1 MWFIKHKY
9 SIALFTAIFLIQIAQ
24 TATAS
29 IASKVEEADHETVQ
43 QLSTIVNRALTNN
56 PAIQS
61 AIADVAAIEARLKGS
76 RLPLNNPELE
86 FGAERTDIE
95 TYTLGLSQTIDWHNK
110 QSAQEQVVETELAHA
125 AATAVALRFD
135 MSTNILKA
143 VGDIASHQ
151 QTTILSNERVKSYE
165 RFVRLAQQLHQAG
178 DISPAELELARLSLS
193 EAIMQH
199 AGNGSD
205 LIDAKSRFFKLS
217 GFELEGNV
225 KFPDTL
231 PVKLPSDH
239 DEESLLQNHPQ
250 VKVAHLASL
259 ISRQKITF
267 AEQDRK
273 PDPTFGITAGREGKE
288 DLLGVSFSM
297 PLQVRNDYGHQVDIA
312 AAESLQAEKKA
323 LQIFRSLQ
331 AKLKASSD
339 RYDLV
344 GKAWFLWES
353 KGRKSLS
360 NQLELL
366 ELQWKSG
373 EISTTDYL
381 LQIQQMLD
389 TQIAGV
395 ELKNKFW
402 NAWVDWLNASGRLTQ
417 WLNLT
422 ATEKK

>member
-1 MWFIKHKY
+1 MWFLNHKY
-9 SIALFTAIFLIQIAQ
+9 SIALFSVILLIQLPQ
-24 TATAS
+24 TASAS
-29 IASKVEEADHETVQ
+29 ITSAIVDGDRETVQ

-61 AIADVAAIEARLKGS
+61 AIADVAAIESRLKGS

-86 FGAERTDIE
+86 IGAERTDIE
-95 TYTLGLSQTIDWHNK
+95 TYTLGLSQTVDWHNK
-110 QSAQEQVVETELAHA
+110 QSAQEKVVETELAHA
-125 AATAVALRFD
+125 SASAMALRFD
-135 MSTNILKA
+135 MSTNLLKA
-143 VGDIASHQ
+143 IGDIASYQ
-151 QTTILSNERVKSYE
+151 LITALSNERVKSYE
-165 RFVRLAQQLHQAG
+165 RFTRLAQQLHQAG

-199 AGNGSD
+199 AANGSD
-205 LIDAKSRFFKLS
+205 LIAARSQFFELS

-225 KFPDTL
+225 KFPETL

-239 DEESLLQNHPQ
+239 DQEPLLQKHPQ

-259 ISRQKITF
+259 ISRQKIAF
-267 AEQDRK
+267 AKQDRK

-312 AAESLQAEKKA
+312 AAESLQSEKNA
-323 LQIFRSLQ
+323 LQIFRLLQ
-331 AKLKASSD
+331 AKLKASRD
-339 RYDLV
+339 RYELI

-373 EISTTDYL
+373 EINTTDYL
-381 LQIQQMLD
+381 LQLQQTLD

-402 NAWVDWLNASGRLTQ
+402 NAWVDWLSASGRVTQ

-422 ATEKK
+422 ATENK